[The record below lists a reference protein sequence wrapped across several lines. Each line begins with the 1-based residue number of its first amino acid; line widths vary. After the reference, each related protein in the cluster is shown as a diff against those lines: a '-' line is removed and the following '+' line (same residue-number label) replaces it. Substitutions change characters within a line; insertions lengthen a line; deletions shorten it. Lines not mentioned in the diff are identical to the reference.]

1 MGIISLLF
9 SLFGVFLE
17 NSTPEKKKF
26 YIDDKWSIELPTDW
40 NRRFSEIEIDNS
52 TILENIFFL
61 PNTDLSM
68 RIYSLSILKDDNY
81 KKMEADIPDIL
92 AVFENIM
99 SKVENKKEY
108 RIPNHKSSKFKC
120 YEYSYY
126 ENDKEIYAIATG
138 IFMKGYLL
146 KVNIIST
153 IKKEVEKA
161 MYYLFSIKEADPKEI
176 EFLKKVNS
184 YKEQIKFF

>member
-26 YIDDKWSIELPTDW
+26 YIDDKWSIELPIDW
-40 NRRFSEIEIDNS
+40 DRRFSEIEINNS
-52 TILENIFFL
+52 TILENIFFS
-61 PNTDLSM
+61 PNSNLSM
-68 RIYSLSILKDDNY
+68 RVYSLNILKDDNY

-108 RIPNHKSSKFKC
+108 KIPNHKSPKFKC
-120 YEYSYY
+120 YEYNYY
-126 ENDKEIYAIATG
+126 EYDKNFYAITTG
-138 IFMKGYLL
+138 FFMKGRLL
-146 KVNIIST
+146 KIDIAST

-161 MYYLFSIKEADPKEI
+161 IYYLFSIKEVDPKEM
-176 EFLKKVNS
+176 EFLKKIKN
-184 YKEQIKFF
+184 YKE

>member
-17 NSTPEKKKF
+17 NSTEKKKF
-26 YIDDKWSIELPTDW
+26 YIDDKWTIELPTDW
-40 NRRFSEIEIDNS
+40 DRKFSEIEINNS

-68 RIYSLSILKDDNY
+68 RIYSLNILKDDNY
-81 KKMEADIPDIL
+81 KKMEADIPHIL
-92 AVFENIM
+92 VVFENIM

-184 YKEQIKFF
+184 YKK

>member
-17 NSTPEKKKF
+17 NSIEKKKF
-26 YIDDKWSIELPTDW
+26 YIDDKWTIELPTDW
-40 NRRFSEIEIDNS
+40 DRRFSEIEINNS
-52 TILENIFFL
+52 TILENIFFS
-61 PNTDLSM
+61 PNSNLSM
-68 RIYSLSILKDDNY
+68 RVYSLNILKDDNY

-153 IKKEVEKA
+153 LKKEVEKA
-161 MYYLFSIKEADPKEI
+161 MYYLFSINKVDPKEM
-176 EFLKKVNS
+176 EFLKKINS
-184 YKEQIKFF
+184 YKE

>member
-108 RIPNHKSSKFKC
+108 KIPNHKSPKFKS
-120 YEYSYY
+120 YEYTYY
-126 ENDKEIYAIATG
+126 EYDKNFYAITTG
-138 IFMKGYLL
+138 IFMKGRLL
-146 KVNIIST
+146 KIDIAST

-161 MYYLFSIKEADPKEI
+161 IYYLFSIKEVDPKEM

-184 YKEQIKFF
+184 YKE

>member
-17 NSTPEKKKF
+17 NSTEKKKF
-26 YIDDKWSIELPTDW
+26 YIDDKWSIELPIDW
-40 NRRFSEIEIDNS
+40 DRRFSEIEINNS
-52 TILENIFFL
+52 TILENIFFS
-61 PNTDLSM
+61 PNSNLSM
-68 RIYSLSILKDDNY
+68 RVYSLNILKDDNY

-108 RIPNHKSSKFKC
+108 RIPNHRSSKFKC

-161 MYYLFSIKEADPKEI
+161 MYYLFSIKEADPKEM
-176 EFLKKVNS
+176 EFLKKINS
-184 YKEQIKFF
+184 YKE

>member
-26 YIDDKWSIELPTDW
+26 YIDDKWSIELPIDW
-40 NRRFSEIEIDNS
+40 DRRFSEIEINNS
-52 TILENIFFL
+52 TILENIFFS
-61 PNTDLSM
+61 PNSNLSM
-68 RIYSLSILKDDNY
+68 RVYSLNILKDDNY

-108 RIPNHKSSKFKC
+108 RIPNHRSSKFKC
-120 YEYSYY
+120 YKYSYY

-161 MYYLFSIKEADPKEI
+161 MYYLFSIKEADPKEM
-176 EFLKKVNS
+176 EFLKKINS
-184 YKEQIKFF
+184 YKE

>member
-126 ENDKEIYAIATG
+126 ENDKEIYTIATG

-184 YKEQIKFF
+184 YKE

>member
-1 MGIISLLF
+1 MTSK
-9 SLFGVFLE
+9 E
-17 NSTPEKKKF
+17 
-26 YIDDKWSIELPTDW
+26 IELEVESDNHPI
-40 NRRFSEIEIDNS
+40 IE
-52 TILENIFFL
+52 TILFQ
-61 PNTDLSM
+61 PGS
-68 RIYSLSILKDDNY
+68 YLSIKAYYLDISKEGIY
-81 KKMEADIPDIL
+81 KKVEADIPDIL

-108 RIPNHKSSKFKC
+108 RIPNHRSSKFKC

-161 MYYLFSIKEADPKEI
+161 MYYLFNIKEADPKEM
-176 EFLKKVNS
+176 EFLKKINS
-184 YKEQIKFF
+184 YKE

>member
-26 YIDDKWSIELPTDW
+26 YIDDKWSIELPIDW
-40 NRRFSEIEIDNS
+40 DRRFSEIEINNS

-68 RIYSLSILKDDNY
+68 RIYSLNILKDDNY

-108 RIPNHKSSKFKC
+108 KIPNHKSPKFKS
-120 YEYSYY
+120 YEYTYY
-126 ENDKEIYAIATG
+126 EYDKNFYAIITG
-138 IFMKGYLL
+138 IFMKGRLL
-146 KVNIIST
+146 KIDIAST

-161 MYYLFSIKEADPKEI
+161 IYYLFSIKEVDPKEM
-176 EFLKKVNS
+176 EFLKKIKN
-184 YKEQIKFF
+184 YKE

>member
-1 MGIISLLF
+1 MESDNHPII
-9 SLFGVFLE
+9 E
-17 NSTPEKKKF
+17 
-26 YIDDKWSIELPTDW
+26 
-40 NRRFSEIEIDNS
+40 
-52 TILENIFFL
+52 TILFQ
-61 PNTDLSM
+61 PGS
-68 RIYSLSILKDDNY
+68 YLSIKAYYLDISKEGIY
-81 KKMEADIPDIL
+81 KKVEADIPDIL

-108 RIPNHKSSKFKC
+108 RIPNHRSSKFKC

-161 MYYLFSIKEADPKEI
+161 MYYLFNIKEADPKEM
-176 EFLKKVNS
+176 EFLKKINS
-184 YKEQIKFF
+184 YKE

>member
-1 MGIISLLF
+1 MKNG
-9 SLFGVFLE
+9 E
-17 NSTPEKKKF
+17 NLVYKEK
-26 YIDDKWSIELPTDW
+26 P
-40 NRRFSEIEIDNS
+40 
-52 TILENIFFL
+52 
-61 PNTDLSM
+61 
-68 RIYSLSILKDDNY
+68 
-81 KKMEADIPDIL
+81 
-92 AVFENIM
+92 
-99 SKVENKKEY
+99 
-108 RIPNHKSSKFKC
+108 
-120 YEYSYY
+120 YY

-184 YKEQIKFF
+184 YKE

>member
-17 NSTPEKKKF
+17 NSTEKKKF
-26 YIDDKWSIELPTDW
+26 YIDDKWSIELPIDW
-40 NRRFSEIEIDNS
+40 DRRFSEIEINNS
-52 TILENIFFL
+52 TILENIFFS
-61 PNTDLSM
+61 PNSNLSM
-68 RIYSLSILKDDNY
+68 RVYSLNILKDDNY

-161 MYYLFSIKEADPKEI
+161 MYYLFSIKEADPKEM
-176 EFLKKVNS
+176 EFLKKINS
-184 YKEQIKFF
+184 YKE

>member
-1 MGIISLLF
+1 MQIILLILK
-9 SLFGVFLE
+9 LFGFLI
-17 NSTPEKKKF
+17 PEKKEF
-26 YIDDKWSIELPTDW
+26 YIDDKWTIELPANWDIT
-40 NRRFSEIEIDNS
+40 SKEIELEVESDNHPIIE
-52 TILENIFFL
+52 TILFQ
-61 PNTDLSM
+61 PGS
-68 RIYSLSILKDDNY
+68 YLSIKAYYLDISKEGIY
-81 KKMEADIPDIL
+81 KKVEADIPDIL

-108 RIPNHKSSKFKC
+108 RIPNHRSSKFKC

-161 MYYLFSIKEADPKEI
+161 MYYLFNIKEADPKEM
-176 EFLKKVNS
+176 EFLKKINS
-184 YKEQIKFF
+184 YKE

>member
-17 NSTPEKKKF
+17 NSIEKKKF
-26 YIDDKWSIELPTDW
+26 YIDDKWTIELPTDW
-40 NRRFSEIEIDNS
+40 DRRFSEIEINNS

-68 RIYSLSILKDDNY
+68 RIYSLNILKDDNY

-146 KVNIIST
+146 KVNIAST

-161 MYYLFSIKEADPKEI
+161 IYYLFSINKVDPKEM
-176 EFLKKVNS
+176 EFLKKINS
-184 YKEQIKFF
+184 CKE

>member
-17 NSTPEKKKF
+17 NSTEKKKF
-26 YIDDKWSIELPTDW
+26 YIDDKWTIELPTDW
-40 NRRFSEIEIDNS
+40 DRKFSEIEINNS

-68 RIYSLSILKDDNY
+68 RIYSLNILKDDNY

-92 AVFENIM
+92 VVFENIM

-108 RIPNHKSSKFKC
+108 RIPNHKSSRVKC

-126 ENDKEIYAIATG
+126 KNDKEIYAIATG

-161 MYYLFSIKEADPKEI
+161 IYYLFSIKEVDPKEM
-176 EFLKKVNS
+176 EFLKKINS
-184 YKEQIKFF
+184 YKE

>member
-1 MGIISLLF
+1 MQIILLI
-9 SLFGVFLE
+9 LKLLGFLI
-17 NSTPEKKKF
+17 PEKKKF
-26 YIDDKWSIELPTDW
+26 YIDDKWTIELPANWDTT
-40 NRRFSEIEIDNS
+40 SKEIELEVESDNHPIIE
-52 TILENIFFL
+52 TILFQ
-61 PNTDLSM
+61 PGS
-68 RIYSLSILKDDNY
+68 YLSIKAYYLDISKDGIY
-81 KKMEADIPDIL
+81 KKVEADIQDVV

-184 YKEQIKFF
+184 YKK

>member
-17 NSTPEKKKF
+17 NSTEKKKF
-26 YIDDKWSIELPTDW
+26 YIDDKWTIELPTDW
-40 NRRFSEIEIDNS
+40 DRRFSEIEINNS

-68 RIYSLSILKDDNY
+68 RIYSLNILKDNNY

-146 KVNIIST
+146 KVNIAST

-161 MYYLFSIKEADPKEI
+161 IYYLFSINKVDPKEM
-176 EFLKKVNS
+176 EFLKKINS
-184 YKEQIKFF
+184 YKE